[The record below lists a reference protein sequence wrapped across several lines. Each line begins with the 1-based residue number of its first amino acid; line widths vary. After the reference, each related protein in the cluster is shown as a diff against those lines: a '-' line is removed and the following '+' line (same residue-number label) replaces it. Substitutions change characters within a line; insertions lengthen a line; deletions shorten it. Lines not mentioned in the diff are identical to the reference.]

1 MSSTNHLRFERLI
14 SVIVRPRWALLGCGA
29 VLLALGGCAARPS
42 SSVVLVPDPLGHV
55 GTAEVSTAAGRQT
68 LQKAGDMTQI
78 SGSSAAPSA
87 ITQAQADFIT
97 ATFGEVLAIEPMPAK
112 VFTLLFES
120 GAVQLRPDAM
130 AQLDAIAS
138 AAQRQGTVRVSISG
152 HSDATGSVQ
161 FNDVL
166 SRQRAEQ
173 VQALLLKRGVAARL
187 IDVSS
192 HGKGNPL
199 IPTPDGVP
207 EPRNRRVMVV
217 VR

>member
-1 MSSTNHLRFERLI
+1 MTTVCLRFAHTMAAT
-14 SVIVRPRWALLGCGA
+14 SRPRWAVLGMGA
-29 VLLALGGCAARPS
+29 VLLALGGCAARQ
-42 SSVVLVPDPLGHV
+42 SVVLVPDPSGHV
-55 GTAEVSTAAGRQT
+55 GMAEVSTAAGRQT

-78 SGSSAAPSA
+78 GRLDAPPSA
-87 ITQAQADFIT
+87 ITTAQANFIT
-97 ATFGEVLAIEPMPAK
+97 ATFGEVLAIEPAPAQ

-120 GAVQLRPDAM
+120 GAARLRPDAL
-130 AQLDAIAS
+130 AQLDAIAE
-138 AAQRQGTVRVSISG
+138 AAKRQGAVRVSISG

-161 FNDVL
+161 LNDAL
-166 SRQRAEQ
+166 SRERAQQ

-199 IPTPDGVP
+199 VPTPDGMP